1 LISQRLGEIR
11 LAGPRARTPR
21 SVAVAGDFRLDRG
34 GQRFL
39 ADRRVAL
46 LEAIG
51 ERGSITAAAKQAGL
65 SYKAAWDAVE
75 AMNNLAERPLVTA
88 AAGGAHGGGSQLT
101 EEGQRAVRLYRLLE
115 SGLRG
120 VMGRLQ
126 EEMHDSDR
134 LNGLLRAI
142 AMRTSA
148 RNQLRGTVRR
158 VNAEVTLDLGDG
170 LEIVATV
177 TNAAV
182 DELRLARGR
191 AAMALIKASWVLLSP
206 DPAPRTS
213 ARNCLCG
220 TVAAI
225 EPGAVNTEVRL
236 ALAGGRTLT
245 AVITRESV
253 RTLQLAVGAR
263 CCALIK
269 ASHVLIA
276 VND

>member
-1 LISQRLGEIR
+1 LTSSRS
-11 LAGPRARTPR
+11 RTPKTL
-21 SVAVAGDFRLDRG
+21 ALTGDFRLDRG

-39 ADRRVAL
+39 ADRRIAL

-88 AAGGAHGGGSQLT
+88 AAGGAHGGGSHLT
-101 EEGQRAVRLYRLLE
+101 EEGQRVVRLYRLLE
-115 SGLRG
+115 SGLQG
-120 VMGRLQ
+120 VVGRLQ
-126 EEMHDSDR
+126 EEMHDIDR

-142 AMRTSA
+142 TMRTSA

-158 VNAEVTLDLGDG
+158 VRRGAVNAEVSLDLGDG
-170 LEIVATV
+170 LEIVATL
-177 TNAAV
+177 TNDAV
-182 DELRLARGR
+182 DELHLARGR

-206 DPAPRTS
+206 EPAPRTS

-253 RTLQLAVGAR
+253 RTLHLTVGAR

-269 ASHVLIA
+269 SSHVLIA

>member
-1 LISQRLGEIR
+1 
-11 LAGPRARTPR
+11 LAATRARKPTRKPKTLELT
-21 SVAVAGDFRLDRG
+21 GDFQLERG

-39 ADRRVAL
+39 ADRRIAL

-75 AMNNLAERPLVTA
+75 AMNNLAERPLVIA

-101 EEGQRAVRLYRLLE
+101 DEGQRAVRLYRLLE
-115 SGLRG
+115 SGLQG
-120 VMGRLQ
+120 VVGRLQ
-126 EEMHDSDR
+126 EEMHDIDR

-158 VNAEVTLDLGDG
+158 VQRGAVNAEVVLDLGDG

-182 DELRLARGR
+182 EELHLARGR
-191 AAMALIKASWVLLSP
+191 AAMALIKASWVLLTP

-220 TVAAI
+220 TIAAI
-225 EPGAVNTEVRL
+225 EPGAVNSEVQL
-236 ALAGGRTLT
+236 ALAGGRKLT

-253 RTLQLAVGAR
+253 SALQLAVGAR

>member
-1 LISQRLGEIR
+1 M
-11 LAGPRARTPR
+11 
-21 SVAVAGDFRLDRG
+21 AGDFRLDRG

-101 EEGQRAVRLYRLLE
+101 DEGQRAVRLYRLLE

-120 VMGRLQ
+120 VMSRLQ

-158 VNAEVTLDLGDG
+158 IRRGAVSAEVTLDLGDG

-225 EPGAVNTEVRL
+225 EPGAVNSEVRL

-253 RTLQLAVGAR
+253 RALQLAVGAR

>member
-1 LISQRLGEIR
+1 METIV
-11 LAGPRARTPR
+11 AGSRARTPKDL
-21 SVAVAGDFRLDRG
+21 ALADDFHVDRG

-39 ADRRVAL
+39 ADRRIAL

-51 ERGSITAAAKQAGL
+51 ECGSITAAARRAGL

-75 AMNNLAERPLVTA
+75 AMNNLADRPLVSA
-88 AAGGAHGGGSQLT
+88 AVGGARGGGSRLT
-101 EEGQRAVRLYRLLE
+101 QDGERAVRLYRLLE

-120 VMGRLQ
+120 VVGRLQ
-126 EEMHDSDR
+126 EEMHDLDR
-134 LNGLLRAI
+134 LAGLLKAI

-158 VNAEVTLDLGDG
+158 VRRGAVSAEVTLDLGDE
-170 LEIVATV
+170 LAIVATG
-177 TNAAV
+177 TREAV

-191 AAMALIKASWVLLSP
+191 PAVALIKASWVLLAP
-206 DPAPRTS
+206 EPAPRTS

-220 TVAAI
+220 TIAAI
-225 EPGAVNTEVRL
+225 QPGAVNSEVRL
-236 ALAGGRTLT
+236 ALPGGRTLT
-245 AVITRESV
+245 ATVTRESM
-253 RTLQLAVGAR
+253 RTLRRAVGAR

-269 ASHVLIA
+269 ASHVLVA

>member
-1 LISQRLGEIR
+1 
-11 LAGPRARTPR
+11 LASTRTR
-21 SVAVAGDFRLDRG
+21 TSKVLALTGDFHLDRG

-39 ADRRVAL
+39 ADRRIAL

-88 AAGGAHGGGSQLT
+88 AAGGAHGGGSRLT

-115 SGLRG
+115 SGLQA
-120 VMGRLQ
+120 VVGRLQ
-126 EEMHDSDR
+126 EEMHDVDR
-134 LNGLLRAI
+134 LNGLLRAL
-142 AMRTSA
+142 AMRASA

-158 VNAEVTLDLGDG
+158 VRRGAVSAEVALELGDG

-177 TNAAV
+177 TNEAV

-191 AAMALIKASWVLLSP
+191 AATALIKASWVLLTP
-206 DPAPRTS
+206 EPAPRTS

-220 TVAAI
+220 TVAGI
-225 EPGAVNTEVRL
+225 VPGAVNTEVRL

-253 RTLQLAVGAR
+253 RALKLAVGAR

-269 ASHVLIA
+269 ASHVLLA

>member
-1 LISQRLGEIR
+1 M
-11 LAGPRARTPR
+11 AMARARTTKPL
-21 SVAVAGDFRLDRG
+21 ALAGELRLDRG
-34 GQRFL
+34 GQRFV
-39 ADRRVAL
+39 ADRRIAL

-51 ERGSITAAAKQAGL
+51 ERGSITAAAKHAGL

-75 AMNNLAERPLVTA
+75 AMNNLAERPLVSA
-88 AAGGAHGGGSQLT
+88 AAGGAHGGGSRLT
-101 EEGQRAVRLYRLLE
+101 ADGQRTVRLYRQLE
-115 SGLRG
+115 SGVRG
-120 VMGRLQ
+120 VIGRLQ
-126 EEMHDSDR
+126 EEMHDVER
-134 LNGLLRAI
+134 LNGLLRAL

-158 VNAEVTLDLGDG
+158 VRRGAVNAEVMLDLGDG
-170 LEIVATV
+170 LEIVATI
-177 TNAAV
+177 TNDAV

-191 AAMALIKASWVLLSP
+191 AAIALIKASWVLLTP

-220 TVAAI
+220 AVAAI
-225 EPGAVNTEVRL
+225 QPGAVNTEVRV
-236 ALAGGRTLT
+236 ALPGGRTLT
-245 AVITRESV
+245 AVITRASV
-253 RTLQLAVGAR
+253 RALQLVVGAR

>member
-1 LISQRLGEIR
+1 M
-11 LAGPRARTPR
+11 AATRARTPKPL
-21 SVAVAGDFRLDRG
+21 ALAGDFRLDRG

-39 ADRRVAL
+39 ADRRIAL

-51 ERGSITAAAKQAGL
+51 DRGSLTAAAKQAGL

-88 AAGGAHGGGSQLT
+88 AAGGAHGGGSRLT

-115 SGLRG
+115 SGLQG
-120 VMGRLQ
+120 VVGRLQ
-126 EEMHDSDR
+126 EEMHDVDR
-134 LNGLLRAI
+134 LNGLLKAI

-158 VNAEVTLDLGDG
+158 VRRGAVNAEVALDLGDDI
-170 LEIVATV
+170 EIVATV

-182 DELRLARGR
+182 EELHLARGR
-191 AAMALIKASWVLLSP
+191 AAMALIKASWVLLAP

-220 TVAAI
+220 TVTAI
-225 EPGAVNTEVRL
+225 QPGAVNSEVRL

-245 AVITRESV
+245 AVITRQSV
-253 RTLQLAVGAR
+253 RALRLAVGAR

>member
-1 LISQRLGEIR
+1 MAGTRTSKT
-11 LAGPRARTPR
+11 LALT
-21 SVAVAGDFRLDRG
+21 GDFHLDRG
-34 GQRFL
+34 GRRFL
-39 ADRRVAL
+39 ADRRIAL

-75 AMNNLAERPLVTA
+75 TMNNLAERPLVTA
-88 AAGGAHGGGSQLT
+88 AVGGAHGGGSRLT

-115 SGLRG
+115 SGLRS
-120 VMGRLQ
+120 VVGRLQ
-126 EEMHDSDR
+126 EEMHDVDR
-134 LNGLLRAI
+134 LNGLLRAL

-158 VNAEVTLDLGDG
+158 VRRGPVSAEVTLELGDG
-170 LEIVATV
+170 LQLVATV
-177 TNAAV
+177 TRQAV

-191 AAMALIKASWVLLSP
+191 AATALIKASWVLLAP
-206 DPAPRTS
+206 EPAPRTS

-220 TVAAI
+220 TVTGI
-225 EPGAVNTEVRL
+225 RPGAVSTEVRL

-245 AVITRESV
+245 AVITRESL
-253 RTLQLAVGAR
+253 RALQLTVGVR
-263 CCALIK
+263 CCALVK
-269 ASHVLIA
+269 ASHVLLA

>member
-1 LISQRLGEIR
+1 METCV
-11 LAGPRARTPR
+11 ATTRARTPR
-21 SVAVAGDFRLDRG
+21 PLALAGDLHLDRG

-39 ADRRVAL
+39 ADRRIAL

-101 EEGQRAVRLYRLLE
+101 EDGQRAVRLYRLLE
-115 SGLRG
+115 SGLQG
-120 VMGRLQ
+120 VVGRLQ
-126 EEMHDSDR
+126 EEMHDIDR
-134 LNGLLRAI
+134 LNALLRAI

-158 VNAEVTLDLGDG
+158 VRRGAVNAEVVLDLGDG
-170 LEIVATV
+170 LEIVATL
-177 TNAAV
+177 TNEAV
-182 DELRLARGR
+182 EELRLARGR

-206 DPAPRTS
+206 EPAPRTS

-220 TVAAI
+220 AVTAI
-225 EPGAVNTEVRL
+225 QPGPVNCEVRL

-245 AVITRESV
+245 AVITRESL